1 MSNEQLAVAIKNGN
15 TALYVELWAQLY
27 GYICKTVNTF
37 CACHSSSVTAAGQTA
52 DDLIQCC
59 YIAMYNAVQG
69 YKSDKGAFTTYF
81 TYHIKTA
88 LAAALGIRTGKKDG
102 LLYAKSLDEP
112 LDGEDSDS
120 ETFGETLPDKSAE
133 FEDDIIDGLRYKQ
146 LKNEI
151 AQLIDEMPEP
161 LKSVTAMKMQGHSR
175 KAIAQKLGRRPNE
188 VAAID
193 ERALKHLRSYKQ
205 RKRLAAYK
213 DLFFDDYSGTGLA
226 AFRNSQSSSVE
237 RIVER
242 MLMQEYPPRGVRRLR
257 SMSG

>member
-1 MSNEQLAVAIKNGN
+1 MSNEELVTEIQNGN
-15 TALYVELWAQLY
+15 AALYADLWEQLRGLIFTIAN
-27 GYICKTVNTF
+27 GYY
-37 CACHSSSVTAAGQTA
+37 ALHASSVEAAGQTIE
-52 DDLIQCC
+52 DLMQYG

-69 YKSDKGAFTTYF
+69 YESGKGCKFTTYL
-81 TYHIKTA
+81 TYHIKSA
-88 LAAALGIRTGKKDG
+88 FAAALGIRTNKRDG
-102 LLYAKSLDEP
+102 ILYAASLDEP

-146 LKNEI
+146 IKNEI

-161 LKSVTAMKMQGHSR
+161 LKSVTVMKMQGHSR

-242 MLMQEYPPRGVRRLR
+242 MLMQEYPPGGCGGCAR
-257 SMSG
+257 